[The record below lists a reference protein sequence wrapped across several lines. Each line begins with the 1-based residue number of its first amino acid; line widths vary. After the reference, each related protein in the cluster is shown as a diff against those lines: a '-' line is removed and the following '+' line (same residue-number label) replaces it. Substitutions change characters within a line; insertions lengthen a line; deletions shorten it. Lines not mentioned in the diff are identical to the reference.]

1 MLDFAE
7 RGKPE
12 YPERK
17 LSKQRRE
24 PTSKNNLK
32 PVKPIIPA
40 EWGYLDN
47 TKHSFFGSV
56 RWNSLILAGTGLL
69 SLGILTLTPGW
80 ENEIK
85 KRTEKSFEIE
95 VDQWALKCNYP
106 TTKASSSIT
115 FHRACFKELS
125 ITQ

>member
-12 YPERK
+12 YPEGK

-32 PVKPIIPA
+32 PVKLIIPV

-56 RWNSLILAGTGLL
+56 R
-69 SLGILTLTPGW
+69 
-80 ENEIK
+80 
-85 KRTEKSFEIE
+85 
-95 VDQWALKCNYP
+95 
-106 TTKASSSIT
+106 
-115 FHRACFKELS
+115 
-125 ITQ
+125 

>member
-32 PVKPIIPA
+32 PVKPFIPA

-69 SLGILTLTPGW
+69 S
-80 ENEIK
+80 
-85 KRTEKSFEIE
+85 
-95 VDQWALKCNYP
+95 
-106 TTKASSSIT
+106 
-115 FHRACFKELS
+115 
-125 ITQ
+125 